1 MNNLI
6 QLNTVLED
14 LHNIS
19 GFRIS
24 IYDTGLKEI
33 AAYPKSLSG
42 FCALIQENK
51 CCRDFCVKNDREAFR
66 IVQESKEIYF
76 YRCKFGLY
84 EAVAP
89 IYHFGVL
96 SGYLMMGQ
104 TIDDLQDSKS
114 YIYQESIKYL
124 KDTSKLCNEIEKLP
138 TSSKNKILS
147 CISIM
152 NICARYI
159 TLNNHL
165 NLTDKNLAHKIKKY
179 INENFHK
186 KISISFLCEIFFCSR
201 STLFNTFKK
210 TYNETINEYLTKVR
224 LENSLKLL
232 KNQDYSINY
241 IANNCGFSDQN
252 YFSKVF
258 SKTYSMSPSEYRNK
272 NAKE

>member
-1 MNNLI
+1 MSNSIELS
-6 QLNTVLED
+6 TVLED

-24 IYDTGLKEI
+24 IYDTDLREI
-33 AAYPKSLSG
+33 AAYPESLSG
-42 FCALIQENK
+42 FCSLIQETK
-51 CCRDFCVKNDREAFR
+51 CAKEFCLKNDREAFK
-66 IVQESKEIYF
+66 IAQEKQEIYF

-104 TIDDLQDSKS
+104 TIDDLPDSKY
-114 YIYQESIKYL
+114 YIFQQSSKYL
-124 KDTSKLCNEIEKLP
+124 KDTSNLYCEIEKLTC
-138 TSSKNKILS
+138 TSKSKILS

-152 NICARYI
+152 NICAQYI

-165 NLTDKNLAHKIKKY
+165 NLTDKNLAHEIKKY

-186 KISISFLCEIFFCSR
+186 KISVNFLCKTFFCSR

-210 TYNETINEYLTKVR
+210 AYNKTINEYLTKIR
-224 LENSLKLL
+224 LENSLELL
-232 KNQDYSINY
+232 NNYNYSINY
-241 IANNCGFSDQN
+241 IATHCGFSDQN

-258 SKTYSMSPSEYRNK
+258 SKNYNLSPSEYRNK
-272 NAKE
+272 NAK